1 MACVAIVVGALAIA
15 GCDARLEVRRS
26 LDAALPPR
34 AMEKAL
40 ASGPLRVS
48 RANPRYFSDGSG
60 KIVYLAGAHTWA
72 NLQDTGKTDPPPE
85 FDFEEHLNFL
95 SRYKHNF
102 TRLWAWEHARW
113 GPWTPGDV
121 YFRPLAYARTGPGVA
136 RGGGLKFDLT
146 RFDPQYFTRLR
157 TRVAAAGA
165 RGIYVSVMLF
175 QGWSIDKKKGPGNP
189 WPGHP
194 YHRDNNINGIDGD
207 LDGDDNGKEVHTL
220 GSPQVLALQEI
231 YVRKVVDRLN
241 DLDNVLWEISNE
253 SHDDSRDWQ
262 YHIINLIRDY
272 EARQH
277 PVGMTAMDP
286 STNAP
291 LFDSPAA
298 WVSPLAEG
306 GYMDKPSAAT
316 GAKVVLSDTDPLW
329 GVGGDRAWV
338 WKTFMRGLN
347 PIYMDDLGP
356 DSEMVKKKDD
366 ARRAMGDTLAYA
378 ARVNMANLVPREDLA
393 SSTYCLADPGAEYLV
408 YIPIE
413 PHRPAA
419 TTWLGSLQPR
429 AIKLDLAY
437 RGLFRQTVSV
447 DLTAARGRLGVEWFD
462 PATQE
467 VFTRESVIGGATQ
480 SFTAPFPGEAVLYFA
495 ARD

>member
-1 MACVAIVVGALAIA
+1 VVIVVGALPLAA
-15 GCDARLEVRRS
+15 CEGRLDTGRS
-26 LDAALPPR
+26 LDTLIPPR
-34 AMEKAL
+34 TMKPPAT
-40 ASGPLRVS
+40 GPLRVS
-48 RANPRYFSDGSG
+48 ESNPRYFSDGNG

-95 SRYKHNF
+95 SRYRHNF
-102 TRLWAWEHARW
+102 TRLWVWEHARW

-121 YFRPLAYARTGPGVA
+121 YFRPLAYARTGPGIA
-136 RGGGLKFDLT
+136 RDGGPKFDLT
-146 RFDPQYFTRLR
+146 RFDPQFFTRLR
-157 TRVAAAGA
+157 ARVAAAGA

-194 YHRDNNINGIDGD
+194 YHRDNNINGVDGD
-207 LDGDDNGKEVHTL
+207 LDKDDNGKEVHAL
-220 GSPQVLALQEI
+220 SSPAILALQET
-231 YVRKVVDRLN
+231 YVRKVVDTLN
-241 DLDNVLWEISNE
+241 DLDNVLWEVSNE
-253 SHDDSRDWQ
+253 SHGDSGDWQ
-262 YHIINLIRDY
+262 YHIIDMIRAY
-272 EARQH
+272 EVTKAKQH

-291 LFDSPAA
+291 LFASPAA

-306 GYMDKPSAAT
+306 GYMDKPPAAT
-316 GAKVVLSDTDPLW
+316 GAKVVLSDTDHLW

-356 DSEMVKKKDD
+356 DPEVKKDD

-378 ARVNMANLVPREDLA
+378 ARVNMANLLPREDLA
-393 SSTYCLADPGAEYLV
+393 SSTYCLADPGTEYLV

-413 PHRPAA
+413 PHRLAA
-419 TTWLGSLQPR
+419 TTWLASLQPR
-429 AIKLDLAY
+429 PVKLDLAY
-437 RGLFRQTVSV
+437 RRLFRQTVSV
-447 DLTAARGRLGVEWFD
+447 DLTDARGRLIVEWFN

-467 VFTRESVIGGATQ
+467 VFMGETVAGGAVT
-480 SFTAPFPGEAVLYFA
+480 SFAAPFRGEAVLYLA